1 MSNNDYKMW
10 ELDQNHREIA
20 EHIGLDAFNKLMW
33 LCGGEFLYIPK
44 QDKAWKRARNEKIVN
59 EYGCYSVK
67 ELARKYSL
75 SERRI
80 RQIIDDE
87 NQMQQV
93 LKPSL
98 VREGGPPLVVDEQ

>member
-1 MSNNDYKMW
+1 MSSNDYKMW

-44 QDKAWKRARNEKIVN
+44 QDKAWRRARNEKIVG
-59 EYGCYSVK
+59 EYGRYSVK

-87 NQMQQV
+87 NQVQ
-93 LKPSL
+93 
-98 VREGGPPLVVDEQ
+98 